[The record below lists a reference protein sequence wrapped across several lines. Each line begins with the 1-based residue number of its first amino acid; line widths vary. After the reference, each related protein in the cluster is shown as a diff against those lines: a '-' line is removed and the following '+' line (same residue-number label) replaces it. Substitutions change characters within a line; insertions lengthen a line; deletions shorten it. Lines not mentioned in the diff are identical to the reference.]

1 MKKIALVGTSN
12 SIMKDGYGQFLQELL
27 PGQVDSLG
35 LGGCS
40 SINAVFSLLKYDIVD
55 KYEYVVF
62 DFCIND
68 FSFEKAKS
76 INKFLL
82 ISYWSFIFNVLRR
95 SKTTPV
101 LLLLPNMHYCRDIV
115 DFYIAISDFFNIEY
129 VDISFLFSS
138 IPRENLFRDSMG
150 HYCVEYQKQISR
162 AILDVMNRQKRDIRY
177 VPLMED
183 IEFSLSKCKLSD
195 VQKEVSTAIRK
206 MQCYEINTQNSP
218 DIVFPQDGRYISG
231 MLFWSNGPEG
241 KQCDPVYICNDST
254 VMRKNFNLSF
264 KGFFAREVANGV
276 PGGVKN
282 PVISFKPQ
290 PVSLVEPTRH
300 QEEIQK
306 ERLNHIFYVNSV
318 LFCNVPPV
326 AWGEQFYQRYRD
338 AFERERER
346 ERETQCP
353 AKPQTLVS
361 LLRSCLAPFSW
372 ASARQAYVIR
382 RSGLF
387 DTGWYLERYPDVAE
401 AGIDPVWHYVRRG
414 AKEGRDPAPWFS
426 TSAYEQTNSDV
437 AASGMNPFYHYIRY
451 GLCEGRRGV

>member
-82 ISYWSFIFNVLRR
+82 ISYWSFIFNILRR

-338 AFERERER
+338 AFERERR
-346 ERETQCP
+346 HARRSRRLSSLCSAHVSRRSLGPRHDRLMSSGVPVSSIRDGILSVTQ
-353 AKPQTLVS
+353 TS
-361 LLRSCLAPFSW
+361 L
-372 ASARQAYVIR
+372 RQASIPFGIMSAVGQKKAATPRPGFR
-382 RSGLF
+382 R
-387 DTGWYLERYPDVAE
+387 
-401 AGIDPVWHYVRRG
+401 
-414 AKEGRDPAPWFS
+414 APMS
-426 TSAYEQTNSDV
+426 RQIPMLLQ
-437 AASGMNPFYHYIRY
+437 AA
-451 GLCEGRRGV
+451 

>member
-82 ISYWSFIFNVLRR
+82 ISYWSFIFNILRR

-138 IPRENLFRDSMG
+138 ISRENLFRDSMG

-346 ERETQCP
+346 ERERRHARRSRRLSSLCSAHVSRRSLGPRHDRLMSSGVPVSSIRDGILSVTQ
-353 AKPQTLVS
+353 TS
-361 LLRSCLAPFSW
+361 L
-372 ASARQAYVIR
+372 RQASIPFGIMSAVGQKKAATPRPGFR
-382 RSGLF
+382 R
-387 DTGWYLERYPDVAE
+387 
-401 AGIDPVWHYVRRG
+401 
-414 AKEGRDPAPWFS
+414 APMS
-426 TSAYEQTNSDV
+426 RQIPMLLQ
-437 AASGMNPFYHYIRY
+437 AA
-451 GLCEGRRGV
+451 